1 MSFFKNE
8 TEEKE
13 KCSCEDNYAEKIL
26 IWYFLVLFWQKVRF
40 DYGKGW
46 GGEYSKVISNCFCFL
61 K

>member
-26 IWYFLVLFWQKVRF
+26 IWYFLVYFGKKFVLIMERDGEESIQK
-40 DYGKGW
+40 
-46 GGEYSKVISNCFCFL
+46 L
-61 K
+61 